1 MPATYEPIATTTLGS
16 AAASITFS
24 SIASSWTDLRLVLV
38 GSGDTN
44 ATLRFNS
51 DTAAN
56 YSNTRLGGDG
66 TAPESAR
73 QTSTTSI
80 NTTASEGLPAS
91 TPAMVTVDVFSYTGS
106 TNKTVL
112 ITHSQDKNGSGWVA
126 RAVGLWRST
135 SAITTISFTATGGTA
150 LFNTGTIATLYGIL
164 KAQTMATTYT
174 LISSN
179 VLTSPTAS
187 ITFSSIPQTYT
198 DLVILAS
205 VRTERNV
212 NANGYITVYFNNSLS
227 NFSRTALR
235 NNSGTVSSYRT
246 TGLALPVNSI
256 EGSNTANTFTPLEIY
271 IPNYTNSSNKP
282 LLALSRKENNSTSV
296 LQDTDAVLWSGTAA
310 ITSIK
315 LDTYDGSGENI
326 STYSSFYLYGIKN
339 S

>member
-66 TAPESAR
+66 TATESAR

-150 LFNTGTIATLYGIL
+150 LFNTGTTATLYGI
-164 KAQTMATTYT
+164 K
-174 LISSN
+174 
-179 VLTSPTAS
+179 
-187 ITFSSIPQTYT
+187 
-198 DLVILAS
+198 
-205 VRTERNV
+205 
-212 NANGYITVYFNNSLS
+212 NA
-227 NFSRTALR
+227 
-235 NNSGTVSSYRT
+235 
-246 TGLALPVNSI
+246 
-256 EGSNTANTFTPLEIY
+256 
-271 IPNYTNSSNKP
+271 
-282 LLALSRKENNSTSV
+282 
-296 LQDTDAVLWSGTAA
+296 
-310 ITSIK
+310 
-315 LDTYDGSGENI
+315 
-326 STYSSFYLYGIKN
+326 
-339 S
+339 